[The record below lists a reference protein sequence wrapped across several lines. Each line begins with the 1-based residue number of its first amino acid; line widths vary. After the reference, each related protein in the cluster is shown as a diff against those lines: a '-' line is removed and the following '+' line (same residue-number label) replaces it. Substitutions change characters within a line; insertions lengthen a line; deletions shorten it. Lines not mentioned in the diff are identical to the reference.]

1 MNDRHNQPGARFL
14 STRHACTYADVS
26 KATLFRV
33 AKQGALHPVR
43 FGKRFTRWST
53 ADLDLWIEHA
63 RR

>member
-1 MNDRHNQPGARFL
+1 MNNRQNEPGARL
-14 STRHACTYADVS
+14 LTTRHACVYADIS
-26 KATLFRV
+26 KATLFRR

-53 ADLDLWIEHA
+53 TDLDLWIEHA